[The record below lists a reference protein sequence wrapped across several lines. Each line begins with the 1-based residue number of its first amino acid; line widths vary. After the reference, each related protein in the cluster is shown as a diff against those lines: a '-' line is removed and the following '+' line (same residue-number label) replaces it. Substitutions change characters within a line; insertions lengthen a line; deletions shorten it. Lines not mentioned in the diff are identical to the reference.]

1 MTRKTVFA
9 IVAALFVALDGA
21 AAAQKVATPAPP
33 ATETTR
39 AVVQSYLEIQ
49 AALAAD
55 RFDDVKGPA
64 RNLASQAAA
73 LGKDGAE
80 LAKASTA
87 FAAAA
92 NLEAARTAFGP
103 LSDAVIARV
112 KADGSADLAAGLKVG
127 FCPMARKSWL
137 QREEQIRN
145 PYYGARMLTCGELK
159 PAK

>member
-1 MTRKTVFA
+1 MTRKIVFA
-9 IVAALFVALDGA
+9 IVTALFALGGA
-21 AAAQKVATPAPP
+21 TAAQKVAAPP
-33 ATETTR
+33 PPASEATR

-137 QREEQIRN
+137 QREEQVRN

>member
-1 MTRKTVFA
+1 MTRRVLFT
-9 IVAALFVALDGA
+9 VAAVLIAGAGAL
-21 AAAQKVATPAPP
+21 AAQKVATPAP
-33 ATETTR
+33 AAAEATR

-49 AALAAD
+49 VALAGD
-55 RFDDVKGPA
+55 RFDDVKAPA
-64 RNLASQAAA
+64 RSLASQAAA

-92 NLEAARTAFGP
+92 DLAAARTAFGP

-112 KADGSADLAAGLKVG
+112 KAAGSADLAAGLKVG
-127 FCPMARKSWL
+127 FCPMVSKSWL
-137 QREEQIRN
+137 QREEQVRN

>member
-1 MTRKTVFA
+1 MTRRVVFTMA
-9 IVAALFVALDGA
+9 AVLFAGGAAL
-21 AAAQKVATPAPP
+21 AAQKVATPAP
-33 ATETTR
+33 AAAEATR

-64 RNLASQAAA
+64 RSLASQAAA

-92 NLEAARTAFGP
+92 DLAAARTAFGP

-112 KADGSADLAAGLKVG
+112 KADGSADLAAGLKIG
-127 FCPMARKSWL
+127 FCPRVRKSWL

-159 PAK
+159 PAR